1 MDRSWIT
8 IGWLSETPVNPEP
21 PCKRSG
27 YVKFGT
33 LNNAYKYSRK
43 SVALWSEVLHRVP
56 NSRFIVIRPEASS
69 VIFRANLVSEFKRNG
84 IEANRIEFFNNWLN
98 DLKFDECYNH
108 FDISLDTFPLTGGT
122 TTVDCLD
129 MGVPVVSLAGPA
141 MHQRIS
147 HAILHGTGL
156 GELSTDSEAG
166 YVETAVALASDPD
179 RIAAYRATMRDR
191 LRTSNLCNAQSYAD
205 DFATTMERVA
215 HQHGLIERMP
225 DPSH

>member
-1 MDRSWIT
+1 MWVT
-8 IGWLSETPVNPEP
+8 
-21 PCKRSG
+21 
-27 YVKFGT
+27 
-33 LNNAYKYSRK
+33 
-43 SVALWSEVLHRVP
+43 ALKV
-56 NSRFIVIRPEASS
+56 
-69 VIFRANLVSEFKRNG
+69 G
-84 IEANRIEFFNNWLN
+84 
-98 DLKFDECYNH
+98 ECYQQC
-108 FDISLDTFPLTGGT
+108 DTRLRPAPRTGGT
-122 TTVDCLD
+122 TTVGCLD

-191 LRTSNLCNAQSYAD
+191 LRTSNLCNAQSYAE

-215 HQHGLIERMP
+215 HQHGLVERMP